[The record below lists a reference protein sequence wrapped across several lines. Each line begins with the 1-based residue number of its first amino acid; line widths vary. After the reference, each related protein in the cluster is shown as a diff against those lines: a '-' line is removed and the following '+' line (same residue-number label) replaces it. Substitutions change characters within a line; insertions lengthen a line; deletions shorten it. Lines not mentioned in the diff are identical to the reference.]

1 MENRSPE
8 KVVASPLRT
17 STTTVPQP
25 TPISEPVIDLES
37 EETSAPIRDSSW
49 PRPLKELEKEKAK
62 TSATSLPKP
71 DPRPTP
77 AAQTLLNQEQQKKK
91 KQKQQQQQQTSEK
104 PQKPQ
109 HHRQT
114 PGASPPAQPTQIA
127 SGPTSATSDKQV
139 VASKNTSGTPSVIR
153 FGQALSNPRPPS
165 SDKLE
170 SAKQFIEAWNDA
182 DLAKDFST
190 SAPHPA
196 GPSRMFQSLHSVQTS
211 VTEANRVFEVTF
223 AESCSYFNHDQ
234 ALLYPVPEIRVERL
248 ILLRVRKSFG
258 LNL

>member
-1 MENRSPE
+1 METQSPDRT
-8 KVVASPLRT
+8 ATSPTRV
-17 STTTVPQP
+17 TTANIPQP

-62 TSATSLPKP
+62 ASATSMPKP

-109 HHRQT
+109 HQRQT
-114 PGASPPAQPTQIA
+114 PGASPPPQPTQIA

-211 VTEANRVFEVTF
+211 VTEANRVFEVNF
-223 AESCSYFNHDQ
+223 SESCFYFNM
-234 ALLYPVPEIRVERL
+234 I
-248 ILLRVRKSFG
+248 K
-258 LNL
+258 

>member
-1 MENRSPE
+1 METQSPDRT
-8 KVVASPLRT
+8 ATSPMRV
-17 STTTVPQP
+17 TTANIPQP
-25 TPISEPVIDLES
+25 TPISKPVIDLES

-91 KQKQQQQQQTSEK
+91 KQKQQQQQQVSEK
-104 PQKPQ
+104 Q
-109 HHRQT
+109 HKEPHPKQT
-114 PGASPPAQPTQIA
+114 PGASPQPKPTQGA
-127 SGPTSATSDKQV
+127 SGTTPTTSDKQV
-139 VASKNTSGTPSVIR
+139 VASKKVSAAPSAIR
-153 FGQALSNPRPPS
+153 FGQSLSNPRPPS

-170 SAKQFIEAWNDA
+170 TAKQFIEAWNDA

-211 VTEANRVFEVTF
+211 VTEANRVFEVNLSEPCF
-223 AESCSYFNHDQ
+223 YFNIIKQ
-234 ALLYPVPEIRVERL
+234 YYTQSPR
-248 ILLRVRKSFG
+248 FG
-258 LNL
+258 SND